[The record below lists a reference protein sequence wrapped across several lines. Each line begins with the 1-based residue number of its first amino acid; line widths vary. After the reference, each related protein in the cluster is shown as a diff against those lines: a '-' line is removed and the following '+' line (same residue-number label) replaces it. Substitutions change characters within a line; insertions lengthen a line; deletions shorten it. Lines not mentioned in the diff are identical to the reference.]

1 MDINEKRRR
10 VADAYGSS
18 SYTWKRRVA
27 SMSDNQILAIFQ
39 RFVKQGLIKH

>member
-10 VADAYGSS
+10 VADAYGS

-27 SMSDNQILAIFQ
+27 SMSDNQILAVFQ

>member
-18 SYTWKRRVA
+18 YTWKRRVA
-27 SMSDNQILAIFQ
+27 AMTDNQVVAIFYAL
-39 RFVKQGLIKH
+39 VKQGLIKH